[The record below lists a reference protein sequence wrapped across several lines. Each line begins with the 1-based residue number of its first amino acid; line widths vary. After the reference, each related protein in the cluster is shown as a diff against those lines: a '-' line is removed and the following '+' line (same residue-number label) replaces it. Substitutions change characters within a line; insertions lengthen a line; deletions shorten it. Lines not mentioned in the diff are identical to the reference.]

1 MTFLLN
7 IMLLIAATAQ
17 SIETPKYQLIQKFE
31 KFEIRDY
38 GTVITAKTTVNSDF
52 RTSTYT
58 GFRRVANF
66 IFGGNDEE
74 KKNSDDSACYY
85 ANEKLTI
92 SYSSFRY
99 ALKVQP

>member
-38 GTVITAKTTVNSDF
+38 GTVITAKTTVNSHF
-52 RTSTYT
+52 RTST
-58 GFRRVANF
+58 
-66 IFGGNDEE
+66 
-74 KKNSDDSACYY
+74 
-85 ANEKLTI
+85 
-92 SYSSFRY
+92 
-99 ALKVQP
+99 